1 MLFRSLRD
9 ELESLRFEKDA
20 AVQQAI
26 QRSTDEITQLKDTS
40 SSLRQSLESQ
50 RFDFEALLQQQKK
63 ENVDENSHLEKTIE
77 TLREKLEKCDA
88 K

>member
-1 MLFRSLRD
+1 
-9 ELESLRFEKDA
+9 
-20 AVQQAI
+20 
-26 QRSTDEITQLKDTS
+26 
-40 SSLRQSLESQ
+40 LESQ